1 MTTKNFNDVTV
12 EKYVKDCTALIKYEG
27 YGAATN
33 SMEKTEMKRVMDSIT
48 DWNDLDQLYDACTK
62 VQNIIFKYDKLSM
75 SNKRWAERE
84 LQIRQHYTDMVQ
96 LQFNGITNEDAEHEE
111 YQELFVKWGMMKT
124 KNDGFYSF
132 AHLDV
137 FKTTEMFFEMCKIR
151 AHWLEKVEAGQ
162 YARKFF
168 GISYF

>member
-1 MTTKNFNDVTV
+1 MKTVNSNDVTV
-12 EKYVKDCTALIKYEG
+12 KEYKDNCKALIKIEG
-27 YGAATN
+27 YGGATN
-33 SMEKTEMKRVMDSIT
+33 SMEKTEVKKVMDSIT
-48 DWNDLDQLYDACTK
+48 DWEDIDQLYDACTK

-84 LQIRQHYTDMVQ
+84 LQIKQHYTDMIRF
-96 LQFNGITNEDAEHEE
+96 QFAGITNEDAEHEE
-111 YQELFVKWGMMKT
+111 YQDMMVKWGMMKT

-137 FKTTEMFFEMCKIR
+137 FKATEMFFEMCKIR
-151 AHWLEKVEAGQ
+151 AHWLMKVEAGQ

-168 GISYF
+168 GVTYF